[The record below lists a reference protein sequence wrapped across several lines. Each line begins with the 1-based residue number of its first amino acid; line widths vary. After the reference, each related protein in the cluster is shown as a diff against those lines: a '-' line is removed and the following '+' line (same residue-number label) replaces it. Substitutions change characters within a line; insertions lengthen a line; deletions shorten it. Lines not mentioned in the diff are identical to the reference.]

1 MTHGSNLHRRRMMR
15 AFGGMLLAL
24 VCCDAPQ
31 TVEKRASAMPVADV
45 PAPDT
50 TGSAT
55 PASATTSA
63 KPSGSFLS
71 ADLPGEVVYS
81 SDVRKTVVGD
91 IEQASA
97 TSKAGDASLSITAS
111 ILPGFVTAVTTD
123 DMLYRKARNELLKT
137 FSAES
142 SSWESCTH
150 AGSTCRKLLY
160 DADDGR
166 AGMARLYLREEVLVV
181 INAIY
186 GKDEEIARRFLAS
199 AH

>member
-1 MTHGSNLHRRRMMR
+1 MMETMR
-15 AFGGMLLAL
+15 ARVLLLLSL
-24 VCCDAPQ
+24 VGCGSPQ
-31 TVEKRASAMPVADV
+31 VVETSPSAAAVSAVAV
-45 PAPDT
+45 S
-50 TGSAT
+50 SAT
-55 PASATTSA
+55 VSAVAAAPTTSA

-71 ADLPGEVVYS
+71 ADLPGEVVYT

-91 IEQASA
+91 IEQSSA
-97 TSKAGDASLSITAS
+97 TAKAGDATLSITAS

-123 DMLYRKARNELLKT
+123 DMLYRKARSELLKT

-150 AGSTCRKLLY
+150 AGFPCRKLLY

-166 AGMARLYLREEVLVV
+166 EGMARLYLKEEVLVV

-199 AH
+199 VH